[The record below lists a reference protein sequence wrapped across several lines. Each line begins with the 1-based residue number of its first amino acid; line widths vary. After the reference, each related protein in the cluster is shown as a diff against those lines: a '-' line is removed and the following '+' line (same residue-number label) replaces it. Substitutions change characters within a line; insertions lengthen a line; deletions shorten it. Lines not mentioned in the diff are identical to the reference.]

1 MRFWNDWADEH
12 WDMVALGLAFM
23 TALAFA
29 ASLALAF
36 NAFTTRL
43 TEREPAAA
51 AAVVIDE
58 PRGALDPSEP

>member
-12 WDMVALGLAFM
+12 WDMVALALAFT

-43 TEREPAAA
+43 SRPATAPS
-51 AAVVIDE
+51 AVVVEDG
-58 PRGALDPSEP
+58 RGPLDPARL

>member
-12 WDMVALGLAFM
+12 WDMVALALAFT

-36 NAFTTRL
+36 NAFTLRPS
-43 TEREPAAA
+43 EPAAA
-51 AAVVIDE
+51 PGAVVLE
-58 PRGALDPSEP
+58 ETRAPLDPSQP